1 MAPVVTTVDALRQL
15 SAFSH
20 LSLEQF
26 DQLAKAGSL
35 VTVPPDHMVVTH
47 GDDGSDIFGIL
58 TGGLKIQRQT
68 SYGTFQ
74 LARLKPGDV
83 FGETTFIDGAKRSTD
98 VVAEVQSELVV
109 LNAAKLNE
117 MVASDRRF
125 EIALY
130 WALWG
135 SSSKKLRITN
145 RMLAHFFSREE
156 ADISAQATSV
166 GVPKVRGEPF
176 DVDIRTKRDLFLEC
190 GLSTMESNF
199 MASLSKEERFAP
211 GETVF
216 REGEPG
222 EKLYV
227 ILKGAVR
234 ISKHIPGTGEEALA
248 ILERGS
254 FFGEMALVDRRPR
267 SADAVAH
274 DQGAELLVIEDP
286 VLGGLLDIEKLSSP
300 SLLKMLCA
308 TVARRLRVLDEKI
321 FGWYMLS
328 GGSSTIVGRP
338 PTP

>member
-1 MAPVVTTVDALRQL
+1 MMTVVTTVDAMRQL

-20 LSLEQF
+20 FSLVQF
-26 DQLAKAGSL
+26 DQLAKVANL
-35 VTVPPDHMVVTH
+35 ITVPADRMVVKH
-47 GDDGSDIFGIL
+47 GDETADIYGIL
-58 TGGLKIQRQT
+58 TGGLKVQRQT
-68 SYGTFQ
+68 PYGTFQ
-74 LARLKPGDV
+74 LARLKPGDL
-83 FGETTFIDGAKRSTD
+83 FGETTFIDGEHRSTD
-98 VVAEVQSELVV
+98 VITEVESELVV
-109 LNAAKLNE
+109 LSSDRLAE
-117 MVASDRRF
+117 MVVSDRRF

-135 SSSKKLRITN
+135 SVSKKLRITN

-156 ADISAQATSV
+156 ADATAQATSV
-166 GVPKVRGEPF
+166 GVPRSRGEHF
-176 DVDIRTKRDLFLEC
+176 DVDIRVKRDLFLEN
-190 GLSTMESNF
+190 GLSNMEANF

-227 ILKGAVR
+227 ILNGQVR

-248 ILERGS
+248 ILDRGS

-274 DQGAELLVIEDP
+274 EEGAELLVIADP

-300 SLLKMLCA
+300 SLLKLLCS

-328 GGSSTIVGRP
+328 GGSSTVVGLPQGR
-338 PTP
+338 